1 MYRQPYRLIYIQTNR
16 QAYRQNYRLSYT
28 DIYGVLILWHIRPL
42 ISLNIEPVYIG
53 FIKRFYPPPSPLPSS
68 YHRYASP
75 QTSPSTF
82 RSSQKLCSTK
92 CSATE
97 LQSPLTD
104 NWPFI
109 SSANITKVVYNIC
122 TNIGQSTNELIA
134 LESPRTRFSYPSSN
148 IFMLWV
154 KTRKWPSSANASSA
168 WVVSK

>member
-1 MYRQPYRLIYIQTNR
+1 MWSVNIMTYTTINILKHRTCIHWFHQT
-16 QAYRQNYRLSYT
+16 
-28 DIYGVLILWHIRPL
+28 
-42 ISLNIEPVYIG
+42 IS
-53 FIKRFYPPPSPLPSS
+53 PPPLLPT
-68 YHRYASP
+68 AIILPPVCLP